1 MDQSTQV
8 IDVFYG
14 FVNKP
19 WSQAQWL
26 RQLHRLPQSLQNKVL
41 RFRRWQDRHMSLMG
55 KLLLLEGMK
64 SQGLGSD
71 CLEKLEIDE
80 NERPFIAGAVDF
92 NISHSGGAVVCALSD
107 QAKVGIDVEL
117 SRWVQPDNF
126 TLCMTPQQIESFHQA
141 SDPPQELLKMWV
153 AKESVAKAYG
163 VGLGTDFRRMTC
175 SPESITVDHNLYHLH
190 PIQFDSAYI
199 CCVATPLYP
208 CQIRLHHYSLNDEF
222 EMRCG

>member
-55 KLLLLEGMK
+55 KLLLLEGLK
-64 SQGLGSD
+64 SQGLGAD

-92 NISHSGGAVVCALSD
+92 NISHSGGAVVCALTD

-117 SRWVQPDNF
+117 LRWVQPDHF

-141 SDPPQELLKMWV
+141 SYPPQ
-153 AKESVAKAYG
+153 
-163 VGLGTDFRRMTC
+163 
-175 SPESITVDHNLYHLH
+175 
-190 PIQFDSAYI
+190 
-199 CCVATPLYP
+199 
-208 CQIRLHHYSLNDEF
+208 
-222 EMRCG
+222 